1 MNDEVIARIQLV
13 SVLNS
18 IQDIAHDLTLGEL
31 DDLIDEV
38 IMLYDQYKD
47 KADNC
52 YLYEAVETTC
62 PSDESQIKTIPVQN

>member
-1 MNDEVIARIQLV
+1 MKDEVIARIQLI

-18 IQDIAHDLTLGEL
+18 IQDITHDLTLGEL

-47 KADNC
+47 KADGNR
-52 YLYEAVETTC
+52 
-62 PSDESQIKTIPVQN
+62 